1 MTACNVCVCFLG
13 ATVTSSWAQQFLG
26 ASRGPNGFVGW
37 GMGCAG
43 RHGILGFAENR
54 RECCQGGVLAV
65 RLTLVGQSKWGGRRG
80 RFPERLRPSSGG
92 RERRARG
99 PKSCIGE
106 HRSEFRVLATPRDAG
121 HLLNFKV
128 AVKVASG
135 MGSEKKNWRCGP
147 EFGDES
153 NSSWAQAE
161 VSTALLAGGWGARG
175 DTGFLVLQ
183 KITAD
188 VARAGCW
195 LRVSDI
201 CWAKQMG
208 RASGA
213 LARKV
218 AAKFGGPPTAGSGP

>member
-1 MTACNVCVCFLG
+1 
-13 ATVTSSWAQQFLG
+13 
-26 ASRGPNGFVGW
+26 
-37 GMGCAG
+37 MGCAG
-43 RHGILGFAENR
+43 RHGILGFAENH

-99 PKSCIGE
+99 PKSCIGA
-106 HRSEFRVLATPRDAG
+106 HRPGFRVLATPRDAG
-121 HLLNFKV
+121 HWLNSKV

-135 MGSEKKNWRCGP
+135 MGSEKNDWRCGP

-153 NSSWAQAE
+153 DSSWVQAE

-183 KITAD
+183 KITGS
-188 VARAGCW
+188 VARVGCW
-195 LRVSDI
+195 LCVSDI
-201 CWAKQMG
+201 CWAEQTG
-208 RASGA
+208 WASGA
-213 LARKV
+213 LVREV
-218 AAKFGGPPTAGSGP
+218 AAKFGGGANGGLVAQYHAFG